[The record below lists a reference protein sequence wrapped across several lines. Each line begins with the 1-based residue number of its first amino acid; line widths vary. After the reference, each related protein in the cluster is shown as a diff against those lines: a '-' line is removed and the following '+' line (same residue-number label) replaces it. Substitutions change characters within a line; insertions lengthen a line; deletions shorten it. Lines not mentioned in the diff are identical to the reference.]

1 MFWSSVTL
9 EEYLKSIEHE
19 AVVGEDVSFDDID
32 MFPNLKEEDLATMEE
47 DTCDS
52 RVLMNMN
59 SSLITIP
66 DDFKDDREVLIIV
79 NIILHTHVIVS
90 LTLEFV
96 LLWLL

>member
-1 MFWSSVTL
+1 MFRSRVTL
-9 EEYLKSIEHE
+9 EEYLKSIGHE
-19 AVVGEDVSFDDID
+19 AATSEDVSLDDID
-32 MFPNLKEEDLATMEE
+32 MFPNLEEDLGTMEE

>member
-1 MFWSSVTL
+1 MFLSRVTL

-19 AVVGEDVSFDDID
+19 TATGEDVSLDDID
-32 MFPNLKEEDLATMEE
+32 MFPNLEEENLTTMEE

-52 RVLMNMN
+52 RVSMNMN

-66 DDFKDDREVLIIV
+66 DDFKDDREVLIIG
-79 NIILHTHVIVS
+79 NIILHTHVIIS
-90 LTLEFV
+90 LTLKFI

>member
-1 MFWSSVTL
+1 MMMN
-9 EEYLKSIEHE
+9 Y
-19 AVVGEDVSFDDID
+19 ID
-32 MFPNLKEEDLATMEE
+32 MFPSLEGEDLATMEE

-52 RVLMNMN
+52 RVSMNMN

-66 DDFKDDREVLIIV
+66 DDFKDDKEVLIIG
-79 NIILHTHVIVS
+79 NIILHTHVIIS